1 MWSIIASIILGVGQ
15 AAYGAR
21 NQRKAQE
28 RSEQNA
34 LYERLTIEGQAPPLL
49 GTGQGVADQPIIGS
63 DISEALGNLR
73 YDPEASFTQMLQSS
87 EVQQGQQ
94 AIPPEVLEQ
103 LMMESASAVRER
115 RSCWSSGRYLLF

>member
-1 MWSIIASIILGVGQ
+1 VLEQ
-15 AAYGAR
+15 AAYSAHR

-28 RSEQNA
+28 RSEQNS
-34 LYERLTIEGQAPPLL
+34 LYERLTIEGQAPQL
-49 GTGQGVADQPIIGS
+49 GTGQGFEDQPIIGS

-94 AIPPEVLEQ
+94 AIPPEFLEQ
-103 LMMESASAVRER
+103 LMMESASTVRER
-115 RSCWSSGRYLLF
+115 RSCWSSGGYLLF